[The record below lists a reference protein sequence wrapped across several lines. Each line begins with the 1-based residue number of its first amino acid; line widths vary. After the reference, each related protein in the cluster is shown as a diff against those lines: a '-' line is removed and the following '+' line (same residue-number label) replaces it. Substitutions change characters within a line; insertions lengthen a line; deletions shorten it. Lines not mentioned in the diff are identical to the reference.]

1 MKKNLVLS
9 VEGKRTKIEIENKLL
24 SVSRQCELLGLS
36 RSAYYYQPMISQDNI
51 RLMSLI
57 DKEFTVHPFYGKR
70 RIHQYLRNI
79 GEQVNIKRVA
89 RLMGLMGLEVIYP
102 KPYQSP
108 ICAALQNGLRNIR
121 IHSGELT

>member
-1 MKKNLVLS
+1 MS
-9 VEGKRTKIEIENKLL
+9 VEAKRNKIEIENKLL

-89 RLMGLMGLEVIYP
+89 RLMGLMGLEAIYP
-102 KPYQSP
+102 KPYQGP
-108 ICAALQNGLRNIR
+108 I
-121 IHSGELT
+121 